1 MELLIMKGF
10 IITGLSSLVLGSFFT
25 PVNAT
30 EIMAVNSTVEQNQIS
45 YLSPINLVSHGRSG
59 TFSEQGIPSHIR
71 FSLAIKSGKVDAE
84 SLVKA
89 AVEAGRLSSETL
101 NNSSYLSNVQFELS
115 QVDND

>member
-1 MELLIMKGF
+1 MKGF

-30 EIMAVNSTVEQNQIS
+30 EIVAVNSTVEQNQIS
-45 YLSPINLVSHGRSG
+45 YLSPFNLVSHGRGG
-59 TFSEQGIPSHIR
+59 TFSEQGIPGHVR
-71 FSLAIKSGKVDAE
+71 FSLAIKSGKVNAE

-101 NNSSYLSNVQFELS
+101 NNSTYLSNVQFELS